1 MTTESSDQGKTEAD
15 DVEKLNDALL
25 TATWRRAKY
34 PNKAAK
40 MLEKT
45 LETNSEILK
54 VSICFS
60 LVIPR
65 RNHLF
70 FAQYLTGSPKYEI
83 V

>member
-54 VSICFS
+54 VSICFLGHS
-60 LVIPR
+60 
-65 RNHLF
+65 
-70 FAQYLTGSPKYEI
+70 
-83 V
+83 